1 MFVIG
6 TAGHVDHGKSTLI
19 KALTGID
26 PDRLREEK
34 DRGMTI
40 DLGFAWLELPSGR
53 EVSIVD
59 VPGHERFIKNMLAG
73 VGGID
78 LALLVVAA
86 DEAVMPQTKEH
97 LAILDLLQIKRG
109 VVALTKKDLVDTD
122 WQELVSAEVEEILLG
137 TSLEGS
143 PIIPV
148 SAYTQDGLPELVR
161 CIDSTL
167 AQTPPRK
174 DTGRPRLPID
184 RSFTIPGFG
193 SVITG
198 TLTDGQLIVGQE
210 IELVLAQKRARI
222 RGLQSHK
229 KTEDHALPGTRTAVN
244 LSGISHE
251 EVHRGDVVTI
261 PGWLQ
266 SSQVVDVRLRL
277 IPDAPK
283 ALKHNAPITFHTNT
297 SETLARVRHLDH
309 IELQPG
315 ETGWAQIKLQNAV
328 PVVRSD
334 FFVIRWSDVT
344 VGGGNIVD
352 TNPKRH
358 RRFHAPTLQHLEVLE
373 HGSEKDVTLE
383 ALNSLGATNVQR
395 LAQHANLSV
404 ENVRIQLA
412 SLIQDGE
419 IVTLGTNKTVF
430 LSNTTWLQVIDRAK
444 VTLDTYHSQYPLRH
458 GAPREE
464 IRNRLMLESQIST
477 LALQRLVEENIIEE
491 VNASLKLP
499 EHSSKVSGEQQQQLD
514 QYLQLLDAN
523 PFAPQIAT
531 VPNIDLLNLLVEEG
545 KIVKV
550 SETVI
555 FARSAYQ
562 QMLDDVITHLR
573 THGSITVAQVRD
585 MFGTSRKYALGLM
598 EHLDQRHLT
607 RRVGDERV
615 LR

>member
-97 LAILDLLQIKRG
+97 LAILDLLRIRRG
-109 VVALTKKDLVDTD
+109 IVALTKKDLVDAD
-122 WQELVSAEVEEILLG
+122 WQELVSAEVEEILQG

-148 SAYTQDGLPELVR
+148 SAYTQDGLPELVSS
-161 CIDSTL
+161 IDTIL

-184 RSFTIPGFG
+184 RSFIIPGFG

-198 TLTDGQLIVGQE
+198 TLADGQLNVGQE

-261 PGWLQ
+261 PGWLRP
-266 SSQVVDVRLRL
+266 SQVVDVRLRL

-283 ALKHNAPITFHTNT
+283 ALKHNAPITFHTST

-315 ETGWAQIKLQNAV
+315 ETGWAQIKLQNAA

-358 RRFHAPTLQHLEVLE
+358 RRFHAPTLRHLEVLE

-419 IVTLGTNKTVF
+419 VVTLGTNNTVF
-430 LSNTTWLQVIDRAK
+430 LTNTTWLQVIDRAK
-444 VTLDTYHSQYPLRH
+444 VALDTYHSQYPLRQA
-458 GAPREE
+458 APREE
-464 IRNRLMLESQIST
+464 IRSRLMLESQIST

-499 EHSSKVSGEQQQQLD
+499 GHNSKVSEEQQQQLD
-514 QYLQLLDAN
+514 QYLKLLEAN
-523 PFAPQIAT
+523 PFAPQVTT
-531 VPNIDLLNLLVEEG
+531 VPDIDLLNLLVEEG

-562 QMLDDVITHLR
+562 QMLDHVITHLR